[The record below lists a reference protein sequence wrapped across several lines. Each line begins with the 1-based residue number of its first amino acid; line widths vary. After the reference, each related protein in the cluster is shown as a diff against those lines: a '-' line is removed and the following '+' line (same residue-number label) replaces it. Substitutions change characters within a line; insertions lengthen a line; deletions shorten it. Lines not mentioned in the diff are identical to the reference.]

1 MMVVPGKVDLKP
13 FSRMG
18 FKGRFVRGIASRAQI
33 ADVSHF
39 LERVVC
45 YLILI
50 SALIVPWNV
59 LLAQSQSRR
68 AFDHIAS

>member
-1 MMVVPGKVDLKP
+1 MMVVPGKRDLKP

-18 FKGRFVRGIASRAQI
+18 FKGRFVRGIAQI

-59 LLAQSQSRR
+59 LLAQSQSRG
-68 AFDHIAS
+68 